1 MFIILLSPLKCR
13 SLMFPFPESA
23 LSVLL
28 PIENEIS
35 VLILGSFLLLF
46 LSAFKVLHNQI
57 DFSL

>member
-1 MFIILLSPLKCR
+1 
-13 SLMFPFPESA
+13 MFPFPESA

>member
-1 MFIILLSPLKCR
+1 MFS
-13 SLMFPFPESA
+13 FPESA

-46 LSAFKVLHNQI
+46 LSTFKVLHNQI
-57 DFSL
+57 DFSV